1 MPGPISG
8 AKSRAVRFLLACGL
22 AAGPVYLVL
31 ALGQMLVRDGFDM
44 RRHAVSH
51 LSNGEYGW
59 VQVASFLFTGARV
72 VAGAAGTRRL
82 LHPGRGGT
90 WGPILLALYGIGL
103 IGAGVFSADPAPGFP
118 PGAEA
123 VPMTREGLLH
133 FVFGAIGFYALIAAC
148 FVFARRYAFLKRP
161 GWATYSA
168 ATGVL
173 FFLAFAALSSGQASA
188 TVMLAFYGAVALA
201 WVWHA
206 ALSASLR
213 REAGAA
219 TAPRRAPRSTAVPG

>member
-1 MPGPISG
+1 MPGPKSG
-8 AKSRAVRFLLACGL
+8 DDPRATRFLLACGL
-22 AAGPVYLVL
+22 AAGPVYLAL
-31 ALGQMLVRDGFDM
+31 ALAQMVARDGFDM

-59 VQVASFLFTGARV
+59 VQVASFLLTGALV
-72 VAGAAGTRRL
+72 IAGAAGARRL

-90 WGPILLALYGIGL
+90 WGPVLLALYGIGL
-103 IGAGVFSADPAPGFP
+103 IGAGAFSADPAPGFP
-118 PGAEA
+118 AGTEV
-123 VPMTREGLLH
+123 VPMTRAGMLH

-148 FVFARRYAFLKRP
+148 FVFARRYASLQRR
-161 GWATYSA
+161 GWAMYSA

-188 TVMLAFYGAVALA
+188 AIMLAFYAAVALA
-201 WVWHA
+201 WTWHA

-213 REAGAA
+213 REVGAA
-219 TAPRRAPRSTAVPG
+219 PARAPGSRAVPG